1 VLYLLLAVRF
11 GFGRFVFGVF
21 VLGSWMVSV
30 VVGRCAAP
38 DCIVSF
44 APCFLRGYVS
54 RADLAALVWA
64 LRGLCLRGITSVFEI
79 CIEPVPSYHSVLDVF
94 AS

>member
-1 VLYLLLAVRF
+1 MRALV
-11 GFGRFVFGVF
+11 FGRFVVRRF
-21 VLGSWMVSV
+21 VLKRFILGSSFLNL
-30 VVGRCAAP
+30 RFS

-44 APCFLRGYVS
+44 APCFLRAYVS
-54 RADLAALVWA
+54 RVDLAALVWA